1 MDKLSPPIQE
11 IADLLSLEE
20 VVTSSSPS
28 YLQLTRT
35 WAAQKNLEPHLVV
48 QPKDLNSLSRLVA
61 LLGKSELDFAVRSAG
76 FGSASAKDILVSM
89 SAFGSFEFD
98 RQNEVI
104 TIGAGQTFA
113 EVDAKM
119 GQFASGMQVQ
129 RQVLL
134 QIFFPNILIS
144 Y

>member
-1 MDKLSPPIQE
+1 
-11 IADLLSLEE
+11 
-20 VVTSSSPS
+20 
-28 YLQLTRT
+28 
-35 WAAQKNLEPHLVV
+35 
-48 QPKDLNSLSRLVA
+48 LNSLSRLVA